1 LPLGVLVVEEEP
13 VLREETLELREAL
26 GEAVDVTLLER
37 VGVELTVEHGVCELL
52 PLPLAVAV

>member
-1 LPLGVLVVEEEP
+1 MVEEEP